1 MKSALILTVFGTILL
16 GSASMANAQ
25 ETQQSAP
32 PSARAKMVED
42 ANMSAQSGT
51 DVSYGGVS
59 DTRSETGGP
68 QTEGAHRPIAP
79 VAPITPV
86 SSLSSAC
93 AGGARCDLFSKH

>member
-42 ANMSAQSGT
+42 AM
-51 DVSYGGVS
+51 
-59 DTRSETGGP
+59 
-68 QTEGAHRPIAP
+68 HR
-79 VAPITPV
+79 
-86 SSLSSAC
+86 
-93 AGGARCDLFSKH
+93 

>member
-1 MKSALILTVFGTILL
+1 MKPALILTVSGTILL
-16 GSASMANAQ
+16 GSASMVNAQ

-59 DTRSETGGP
+59 DTRSETGGA
-68 QTEGAHRPIAP
+68 QTEGAHPP
-79 VAPITPV
+79 VAPITPI
-86 SSLSSAC
+86 SSPSSAC

>member
-51 DVSYGGVS
+51 DVSYGGVP
-59 DTRSETGGP
+59 DTRSETGGA
-68 QTEGAHRPIAP
+68 QTEGVHPPLPP
-79 VAPITPV
+79 VL
-86 SSLSSAC
+86 SLSPAC